1 MLPWALGTFSTLTDD
16 TWLSHLTLGC
26 GAPVV
31 RCPAASSPASRCS
44 FSGRHESSQRS
55 RCGAESR
62 YRPEERKQK
71 TESAFN
77 EDINYL
83 LLRLFRLQRLFSPL
97 VLVPHWRA
105 FTLNSF
111 LMSNNH
117 NIHIYLSALCARSC
131 WPLNKELVIIELVWG
146 TTEKCLNWPRSTQQS
161 RRPRSLPAV
170 LPARWLPPCCVV
182 CRPHPLLRPSAAPP
196 PYSG

>member
-83 LLRLFRLQRLFSPL
+83 LLRLFRLQRHSLL
-97 VLVPHWRA
+97 LI
-105 FTLNSF
+105 
-111 LMSNNH
+111 
-117 NIHIYLSALCARSC
+117 IHINLSALYARSC
-131 WPLNKELVIIELVWG
+131 WPSNNELVIIELVWG
-146 TTEKCLNWPRSTQQS
+146 TSEKCLNWPRSTQQS